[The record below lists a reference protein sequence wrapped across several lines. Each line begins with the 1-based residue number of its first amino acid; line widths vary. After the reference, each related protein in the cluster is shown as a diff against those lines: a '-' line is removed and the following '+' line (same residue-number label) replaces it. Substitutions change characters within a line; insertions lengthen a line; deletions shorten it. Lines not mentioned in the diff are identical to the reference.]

1 MVNISSGSQLVIGND
16 LWLTSAL
23 AFSGVFVMLYGS
35 QQLLLS
41 MGYWSC
47 CMVHNSSSFQ
57 WVIGHVIW
65 FTKAL
70 ALSVL
75 LVLIYGSQ

>member
-35 QQLLLS
+35 EQLLLS

-47 CMVHNSSSFQ
+47 YMVHNSS
-57 WVIGHVIW
+57 
-65 FTKAL
+65 
-70 ALSVL
+70 
-75 LVLIYGSQ
+75 GS